1 MVGRTHM
8 AVGLLGAAALMP
20 MVLHTPHA
28 SVLALWPAMW
38 QGHTQGLVAQA
49 AGAVG
54 GLTGGLAP
62 DMDESH
68 SLMARQAERAVRVAA
83 VVAVAAA
90 AWWLHVPIDGIVAL
104 VVLGVALFSGA
115 NRARQGALG
124 LLIAG
129 LVYGAYGGFLSPVG
143 GLALAFWALG
153 ALLTGH
159 RTCTHSLVGLALW
172 GVGVW
177 TIAASLHQPML
188 ADAAILGYALH
199 LAADIPSGGIP
210 LFWPWH
216 KRQGGHVVATGGSV
230 DHLVGALALCLW
242 VLMLLTGATI

>member
-1 MVGRTHM
+1 M
-8 AVGLLGAAALMP
+8 AVGLLGAVVWVPIA
-20 MVLHTPHA
+20 LHTPHA
-28 SVLALWPAMW
+28 SALVLANSGWH
-38 QGHTQGLVAQA
+38 GHPGGLEAEA
-49 AGAVG
+49 AGVIG

-62 DMDESH
+62 DLDESH
-68 SLMARQAERAVRVAA
+68 ALLARQAERAFRWS
-83 VVAVAAA
+83 VVVVIGAA
-90 AWWLHVPIDGIVAL
+90 AWWLHVPLLGIAAL

-129 LVYGAYGGFLSPVG
+129 LAYGAYGGFLPPVG

-159 RTCTHSLVGLALW
+159 RTCTHSLAGLALW
-172 GVGVW
+172 GVGAW
-177 TIAASLHQPML
+177 TIATSLHQPML

-199 LAADIPSGGIP
+199 LAADIPSGGVP

-216 KRQGGHVVATGGSV
+216 KRQGGHVVATSGSV

-242 VLMLLTGATI
+242 VLMLLTGAPI